1 MKKAIV
7 LLSGGLD
14 SSVTLYYAK
23 KKNYKVYCL
32 VFDYGQRHLKEIES
46 ARKIAKLAEV
56 KYTVLKLALPK
67 KAGVL
72 LDKKTPLPK
81 RSLLKL
87 KEKANIPATY
97 VPGRNIIFLSYA
109 LSYAEAID
117 ADSIFIGA
125 NAIDYSGYPDCR
137 PEFLKAFMRIS
148 KVATKRGVEG
158 NPVRI
163 LAPLIK
169 KSKVEI
175 VKLGKRLNVPFEYT
189 WSCYKGL
196 KYPCGYC
203 DSCRLRAKGF
213 KEAGFK
219 DPLYAERQK

>member
-14 SSVTLYYAK
+14 SSITLYYAK

-46 ARKIAKLAEV
+46 ARKIAKFAKV
-56 KYTVLKLALPK
+56 DYTILKLALPK
-67 KAGVL
+67 KAGAL

-81 RSLLKL
+81 RPLLKL

-109 LSYAEAID
+109 LSYAEAIGAD
-117 ADSIFIGA
+117 AIFIGA

-137 PEFLKAFMRIS
+137 PEFLKAFMRVS

-175 VKLGKRLNVPFEYT
+175 IKLGKRLNVPFEYT

-213 KEAGFK
+213 KEAGFE
-219 DPLYAERQK
+219 DPLYAKRQR

>member
-46 ARKIAKLAEV
+46 ARKIAKLAKV
-56 KYTVLKLALPK
+56 NYAILKLALPK

-72 LDKKTPLPK
+72 LDKKIPLPK

-87 KEKANIPATY
+87 KEKADIPATY

-109 LSYAEAID
+109 LSYAEAIG

-137 PEFLKAFMRIS
+137 PEFLKTFMRIS

-175 VKLGKRLNVPFEYT
+175 IKLGKRLNVPFEYT

-203 DSCRLRAKGF
+203 DSCQLRAKGF
-213 KEAGFK
+213 KGAGFE
-219 DPLYAERQK
+219 DPLCAKRQR

>member
-23 KKNYKVYCL
+23 KKNYRIYCL

-46 ARKIAKLAEV
+46 ARKIAKLA
-56 KYTVLKLALPK
+56 KANYTILKLALPK
-67 KAGVL
+67 KAGAL
-72 LDKKTPLPK
+72 LDKKIPLPK

-109 LSYAEAID
+109 LSYAEAIG

-137 PEFLKAFMRIS
+137 PEFLKAFMRVS

-163 LAPLIK
+163 LTPLIK

-175 VKLGKRLNVPFEYT
+175 IKLGKRLNVPFEYT

-213 KEAGFK
+213 KEAGFE
-219 DPLYAERQK
+219 DPLYAKRQR